1 MATKAITIKQV
12 DTWVT
17 SLQGSYKS
25 LPNLPKGV
33 SEFIVQITPWAS
45 LILGL
50 ISLIAWG
57 LLALLSVLTSPFLAL
72 AGPGFL
78 VRTLA
83 VAIVAL
89 IQGVFMLMA
98 FPATK
103 AGSMTGWRLLTY
115 VAILGLIS
123 SILSL
128 SVSNIIGGLI
138 GAAIEF
144 YFLFQI
150 KSYYK

>member
-1 MATKAITIKQV
+1 MASKAITIKQV

-17 SLQGSYKS
+17 SLQGTYKS

-33 SEFIVQITPWAS
+33 NEFIVQITPWAS

-72 AGPGFL
+72 AGPGYL
-78 VRTLA
+78 VRTLVVA
-83 VAIVAL
+83 VIAL
-89 IQGVFMLMA
+89 LQGVLWLMA

-103 AGSMTGWRLLTY
+103 AGSMAGWRMLTY
-115 VAILGLIS
+115 VALLGLVS
-123 SILSL
+123 SVLSL
-128 SVSNIIGGLI
+128 SVSSIIGGLI
-138 GAAIEF
+138 GTAITF
-144 YFLFQI
+144 YFLYQI

>member
-1 MATKAITIKQV
+1 MASKAITIKQV

-83 VAIVAL
+83 VAVVAL

-103 AGSMTGWRLLTY
+103 TRSMAGWKLLTY
-115 VAILGLIS
+115 VALLGLVS
-123 SILSL
+123 AILSL
-128 SVSNIIGGLI
+128 SVGSIIGGLI
-138 GAAIEF
+138 GVAIEF